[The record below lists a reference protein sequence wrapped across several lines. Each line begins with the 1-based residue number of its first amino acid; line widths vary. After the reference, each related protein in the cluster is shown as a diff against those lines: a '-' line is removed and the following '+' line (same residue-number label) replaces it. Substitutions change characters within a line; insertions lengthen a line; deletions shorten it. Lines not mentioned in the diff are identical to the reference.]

1 MPSRPCGGGLRA
13 YLLPPNSQDRDMERP
28 AEGLLLL
35 HDHYTLYHH
44 LPPVASLRRSACSDG
59 PGPLARSSP
68 PHATP
73 NALNQSLAYT
83 FRISVTVVPYICTD
97 SRFLLDL
104 QAEAALVRQHR
115 RPHHL
120 APQSLSTR
128 LFRLRTSYPP
138 PPHLSRPT
146 YSQRTHNSSRPTFD
160 SPLTCPLA

>member
-1 MPSRPCGGGLRA
+1 MGVGCVLICSRH
-13 YLLPPNSQDRDMERP
+13 RDMERP
-28 AEGLLLL
+28 AEGLLLI

-97 SRFLLDL
+97 SGFLLDL

-115 RPHHL
+115 RPHCAEIHTL
-120 APQSLSTR
+120 LLHRLPAAMTR
-128 LFRLRTSYPP
+128 
-138 PPHLSRPT
+138 HLSLYVARVRATLVKISGKICVHPA
-146 YSQRTHNSSRPTFD
+146 S
-160 SPLTCPLA
+160 